1 MTQGS
6 IQKQILSFALPLF
19 IGNLFQQLYSAADSL
34 IVGRFRGSEALAAI
48 SSSGSLIF
56 LTIGFF
62 NGMAMGAG
70 VVIGRYFGAKDYDR
84 VRRSIHTDI
93 AFGLLAGLFLTVFG
107 SLMSPVIL
115 RWMGTPADVMPNSIL
130 YFRVLFLGI
139 IGNLMYNILQG
150 VHQAIGDSTHPLYY
164 LIISSVTN
172 IILDVL
178 FVGVMGFSVGAAAL
192 ATIISQFLSSI
203 LSLTHLMRGPEEYRV
218 RLKEI
223 RIDKELMKEVIRN
236 GLPSGVQNSI
246 ISLANVVMQSNINA
260 FGAVAMAGCGAYMK
274 VEGFG
279 FIPVNCF
286 ILSLTTFVSQNLGAK
301 KYDRAKKG
309 AVFGIICGVL
319 SAELIGALVFT
330 FAPQIIGLFDSNP
343 EAISFGVQY
352 TRTVT
357 LFYCLLAFS
366 HCCAGILRGAG
377 KAVVPM
383 VVMAVCWCLIRVT
396 YVTIAVKFRPEITT
410 VVSAWPLTW
419 ILSAIILAIY
429 LVRSD
434 WIHGFDRP

>member
-1 MTQGS
+1 
-6 IQKQILSFALPLF
+6 
-19 IGNLFQQLYSAADSL
+19 
-34 IVGRFRGSEALAAI
+34 
-48 SSSGSLIF
+48 
-56 LTIGFF
+56 
-62 NGMAMGAG
+62 
-70 VVIGRYFGAKDYDR
+70 
-84 VRRSIHTDI
+84 
-93 AFGLLAGLFLTVFG
+93 
-107 SLMSPVIL
+107 
-115 RWMGTPADVMPNSIL
+115 
-130 YFRVLFLGI
+130 
-139 IGNLMYNILQG
+139 
-150 VHQAIGDSTHPLYY
+150 
-164 LIISSVTN
+164 
-172 IILDVL
+172 
-178 FVGVMGFSVGAAAL
+178 
-192 ATIISQFLSSI
+192 
-203 LSLTHLMRGPEEYRV
+203 MRGPEEYRV
-218 RLKEI
+218 RLKKI
-223 RIDKELMKEVIRN
+223 RIDKELMKEVVRN

-246 ISLANVVMQSNINA
+246 ISLANVIMQSNINA

-309 AVFGIICGVL
+309 AAFGIICGVL
-319 SAELIGALVFT
+319 SSEVIGALVFI
-330 FAPQIIGLFDSNP
+330 FAPNIIGLFDSNP
-343 EAISFGVQY
+343 AAIAFGVQY

-366 HCCAGILRGAG
+366 HCCGGILRGAG

-396 YVTIAVKFRPEITT
+396 YVTIAVKIRPEITT

-429 LVRSD
+429 LLKSD

>member
-1 MTQGS
+1 MRNRRRGDVDMTQGS
-6 IQKQILSFALPLF
+6 IQKQIISFALPLF

-150 VHQAIGDSTHPLYY
+150 VHQAIGDSTHPLIY

-192 ATIISQFLSSI
+192 ATIISQLLSSV
-203 LSLTHLMRGPEEYRV
+203 LSLP
-218 RLKEI
+218 I
-223 RIDKELMKEVIRN
+223 
-236 GLPSGVQNSI
+236 
-246 ISLANVVMQSNINA
+246 
-260 FGAVAMAGCGAYMK
+260 
-274 VEGFG
+274 
-279 FIPVNCF
+279 
-286 ILSLTTFVSQNLGAK
+286 
-301 KYDRAKKG
+301 
-309 AVFGIICGVL
+309 
-319 SAELIGALVFT
+319 
-330 FAPQIIGLFDSNP
+330 
-343 EAISFGVQY
+343 
-352 TRTVT
+352 
-357 LFYCLLAFS
+357 
-366 HCCAGILRGAG
+366 
-377 KAVVPM
+377 
-383 VVMAVCWCLIRVT
+383 
-396 YVTIAVKFRPEITT
+396 
-410 VVSAWPLTW
+410 
-419 ILSAIILAIY
+419 
-429 LVRSD
+429 
-434 WIHGFDRP
+434 